1 MSGSLTSAALNYL
14 EPELEYRTRFLIQE
28 ARKFCYQTHS
38 ESRILQ
44 PSHLFAAKSILRS
57 GHGSS
62 STSEWV
68 QHPGSSAARLV
79 TSSVLLPLPKSTDDD
94 RVSYHV
100 LSTHESA
107 LQSSSREAAALL
119 TAISA
124 AVSADGDDNDKGS
137 GVAGVA
143 LLLAQL
149 GAKEAEKMLFLLPR
163 IVSVLRLSAE
173 DALVENVAAT
183 AALNAAVY
191 TNISTLKPK
200 DIKEIAI
207 GLHKSFNR
215 LRRVVSMFSA
225 LSAND
230 CLTIDNSVG
239 EILAAICSILL
250 NNPKR
255 LGSSYPYKDIES
267 NITQITSTSFSTSSS
282 TSSIL
287 TEVISQLKL
296 LQDDEIQLRSYAA
309 QVLGALLI
317 RIAPQWPALVPQTAG
332 VLLDAMSSAV
342 EIVNEGDDDL
352 SNFSKDTI
360 KEPKIVKIIS
370 YECLYGAASALS
382 LIPQSNHTAISTL
395 SLKLTSTFSNALKAH
410 LSILEDIKDVNSKT
424 QPDLTV
430 LISISRSWCFA
441 CLRAFEKCSN
451 MFSGKEMRKNNSF
464 EMVL

>member
-79 TSSVLLPLPKSTDDD
+79 TSSVLLPLPKSTDDKN
-94 RVSYHV
+94 VYES
-100 LSTHESA
+100 SHESA
-107 LQSSSREAAALL
+107 LQSSSREAAAIL

-149 GAKEAEKMLFLLPR
+149 GAKEAEKMVFLLPR

-183 AALNAAVY
+183 TALNATVY
-191 TNISTLKPK
+191 TKTSTLKPK
-200 DIKEIAI
+200 DIKEIAT

-239 EILAAICSILL
+239 EILAAICSIIL

-255 LGSSYPYKDIES
+255 LGSSYPYKEIEYDS
-267 NITQITSTSFSTSSS
+267 TQINSKSSSTSSP

-287 TEVISQLKL
+287 TEVIAQLKL

-342 EIVNEGDDDL
+342 EIINESVDDL
-352 SNFSKDTI
+352 SNHLSKDTL

-382 LIPQSNHTAISTL
+382 LIPESNHIAISTL
-395 SLKLTSTFSNALKAH
+395 SLKLTSTLSNALIAH
-410 LSILEDIKDVNSKT
+410 LSILEDIKSKT
-424 QPDLTV
+424 PDMTLLT
-430 LISISRSWCFA
+430 SISRSWCFA
-441 CLRAFEKCSN
+441 CIETLKKCS
-451 MFSGKEMRKNNSF
+451 FLGKEMTKNDSF